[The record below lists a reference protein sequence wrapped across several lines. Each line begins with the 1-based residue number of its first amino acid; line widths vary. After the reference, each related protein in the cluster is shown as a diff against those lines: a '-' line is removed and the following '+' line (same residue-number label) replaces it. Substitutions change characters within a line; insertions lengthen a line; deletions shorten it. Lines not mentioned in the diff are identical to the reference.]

1 MMNKNLGSLY
11 KPVQYLGAKTRTL
24 DAIISE
30 CHRLYK
36 KESYV
41 VDLFSGSS
49 LVSQALY
56 LNKMPVIANDVM
68 RFCSDMSACLLNIA
82 KTNDSQSLL
91 KEAIKGVSTCQIDS
105 EFFEPFKEYIDN
117 EERLIRTKDLHGLKN
132 LYSQLP
138 IMSNETIEPSRQV
151 KYIREHIGKEAFNG
165 APLITNYY
173 SGSYFG
179 IMQSIRLDAIRCY
192 IEKNFIE
199 NGDFWVHTALLT
211 ALYSTLSTIVH
222 SAGKHFAQPICITDI
237 DKNKITNIRLFENR
251 SYDVDLLFV
260 GFLKEILA
268 KTGKQKTL
276 QPCVSSCNN
285 VQDKCFANLL
295 EDKNISVIYADPPY
309 TAQQYSRFY
318 HVPEVVRFYKY
329 PQLQQH
335 RGHITQGL
343 YPDGKFK
350 SDFCS
355 KTKAKDAFRT
365 IFELVKKIQCS
376 FVLSYSESKKDA
388 TGNERMVT
396 RNDILSIAEKYLPN
410 YKLKQLRFDFDY
422 RQLNSSAKVVHD
434 KEDKEFLIIFEKK

>member
-1 MMNKNLGSLY
+1 MMNKNLESLY
-11 KPVQYLGAKTRTL
+11 KPIQYLGAKTRTL
-24 DAIISE
+24 DVIVSE
-30 CHRLYK
+30 CFRLYE

-49 LVSQALY
+49 LVAQALY
-56 LNKMPVIANDVM
+56 HNKMSVIANDVM
-68 RFCSDMSACLLNIA
+68 RFCSDMSTCLLNIA
-82 KTNDSQSLL
+82 KTNDSVSLL
-91 KEAIKGVSTCQIDS
+91 KKAINDVSTCQIDS
-105 EFFEPFKEYIDN
+105 EFIEPFKDYIDN
-117 EERLIRTKDLHGLKN
+117 EESLIKTKDLYGLKE
-132 LYSQLP
+132 LYSRLP
-138 IMSNETIEPSRQV
+138 IMSNETIEPSSQV
-151 KYIREHIGKEAFNG
+151 KYISEHIGKEAFNG

-199 NGDFWVHTALLT
+199 NGDFWMHTALLT

-222 SAGKHFAQPICITDI
+222 SAGKHFAQPISITDI

-268 KTGKQKTL
+268 KTGKLKTL
-276 QPCVSSCNN
+276 QPCVSTCNN

-318 HVPEVVRFYKY
+318 HIPEVVRFYKY

-343 YPDGKFK
+343 YPEGKFK

-365 IFELVKKIQCS
+365 VFGLVKKAQCS

-388 TGNERMVT
+388 TGNERMVS
-396 RNDILSIAEKYLPN
+396 RNDILSIAEEFIPN
-410 YKLKQLRFDFDY
+410 HKLKQLRFDFDY
-422 RQLNSSAKVVHD
+422 RQLNSSANVVHD
-434 KEDKEFLIIFEKK
+434 KEDKEFLIIFEK

>member
-1 MMNKNLGSLY
+1 MNKNLESLY

-24 DAIISE
+24 DTIVSE
-30 CHRLYK
+30 CRRLHK

-56 LNKMPVIANDVM
+56 LNKMPVISNDVM
-68 RFCSDMSACLLNIA
+68 KFCSDMSACLLNVE
-82 KTNDSQSLL
+82 KTNESLSLL
-91 KEAIKGVSTCQIDS
+91 KEAIKGVSRYQIDS
-105 EFFEPFKEYIDN
+105 DFIEPFKDYIDI
-117 EERLIRTKDLHGLKN
+117 EERLIRAEDLNGLKDL
-132 LYSQLP
+132 YSHLP
-138 IMSNETIEPSRQV
+138 VISNEAIEPSEQV
-151 KYIREHIGKEAFNG
+151 KYIREHLGKEAFNSV
-165 APLITNYY
+165 PLITNYY

-179 IMQSIRLDAIRCY
+179 IKQSIRLDALRCY
-192 IEKNFIE
+192 IEQNYIV
-199 NGDFWVHTALLT
+199 NHDYWVYTALLT

-222 SAGKHFAQPICITDI
+222 SAGKHFAQPIGITVF

-251 SYDVDLLFV
+251 SYDVDALFI
-260 GFLKEILA
+260 GFLKEIFA
-268 KTGKQKTL
+268 KTGNLKTL
-276 QPCVSSCNN
+276 QPCVSTCNN
-285 VQDKCFANLL
+285 VQDECFANLL

-318 HVPEVVRFYKY
+318 HIPEVVRYYKY

-355 KTKAKDAFRT
+355 KTKAKEAFRT
-365 IFELVKKIQCS
+365 VFNLVKKTQCS

-396 RNDILSIAEKYLPN
+396 RNDILSIAEEFIPN
-410 YKLKQLRFDFDY
+410 YKSKQLRFDFDY
-422 RQLNSSAKVVHD
+422 KQLNSSAKVVHD
-434 KEDKEFLIIFEKK
+434 KEDKEFLIIFEKR

>member
-1 MMNKNLGSLY
+1 MNKNLESLY

-24 DAIISE
+24 DTIVSE
-30 CHRLYK
+30 CRRLHK
-36 KESYV
+36 KKSYV

-49 LVSQALY
+49 LVSQALF
-56 LNKMPVIANDVM
+56 LNKMPVISNDVM
-68 RFCSDMSACLLNIA
+68 KFCSDMSACLLNVE
-82 KTNDSQSLL
+82 KTNDSLSLL
-91 KEAIKGVSTCQIDS
+91 KEAIKGVSLYQIDS
-105 EFFEPFKEYIDN
+105 DFIEPFKDYIDN
-117 EERLIRTKDLHGLKN
+117 EERLIRAKDLNRLKD

-138 IMSNETIEPSRQV
+138 VISNEAIEPSEQV
-151 KYIREHIGKEAFNG
+151 KYIREHFGKEAFNSV
-165 APLITNYY
+165 PLITNYY

-179 IMQSIRLDAIRCY
+179 IKQSIRLDALRCY
-192 IEKNFIE
+192 IEQNYIV
-199 NGDFWVHTALLT
+199 NHDSWVYTAMLT

-222 SAGKHFAQPICITDI
+222 SAGKHFAQPIGITDF

-251 SYDVDLLFV
+251 SYDVDTLFI

-268 KTGKQKTL
+268 KTGNLKTL
-276 QPCVSSCNN
+276 QPCVSTCSN
-285 VQDKCFANLL
+285 VQDECFANLL

-318 HVPEVVRFYKY
+318 HIPEVVRYYKY
-329 PQLQQH
+329 PMLQQH

-355 KTKAKDAFRT
+355 KTKAKEAFRT
-365 IFELVKKIQCS
+365 VFNLVKKTQCS

-396 RNDILSIAEKYLPN
+396 KNDILSIAEEFIPN
-410 YKLKQLRFDFDY
+410 YKSRQLRFDFDY
-422 RQLNSSAKVVHD
+422 KQLNSSAKVVHD
-434 KEDKEFLIIFEKK
+434 KEDKEFLIIFEKR

>member
-1 MMNKNLGSLY
+1 MNKNLESLY
-11 KPVQYLGAKTRTL
+11 KSVQYLGAKTRTL
-24 DAIISE
+24 DTIVSE
-30 CHRLYK
+30 CRRLHK

-56 LNKMPVIANDVM
+56 LNKMPVISNDVM
-68 RFCSDMSACLLNIA
+68 KFCSDMSACLLNVE
-82 KTNDSQSLL
+82 KTNDSLSLL
-91 KEAIKGVSTCQIDS
+91 KEAIKGVSLCQIDS
-105 EFFEPFKEYIDN
+105 DFIEPFKDYIDN
-117 EERLIRTKDLHGLKN
+117 EERLIRAKDLNGLKD

-138 IMSNETIEPSRQV
+138 VISNEAIEPSEQV
-151 KYIREHIGKEAFNG
+151 KYIREHFGKEAFNSV
-165 APLITNYY
+165 PLITNYY

-179 IMQSIRLDAIRCY
+179 IKQSIRLDALRCY
-192 IEKNFIE
+192 IEQNYIV
-199 NGDFWVHTALLT
+199 NHDSWVYTALLT

-222 SAGKHFAQPICITDI
+222 SAGKHFAQPIGITDF

-251 SYDVDLLFV
+251 SYDVDALFI

-268 KTGKQKTL
+268 KTGNLKTL
-276 QPCVSSCNN
+276 QPCVSTCSN
-285 VQDKCFANLL
+285 VQDECFANLL

-318 HVPEVVRFYKY
+318 HIPEVVRYYKY

-335 RGHITQGL
+335 RGHLTQGL

-355 KTKAKDAFRT
+355 KTKAKEAFRT
-365 IFELVKKIQCS
+365 VFNLVKKAQCS
-376 FVLSYSESKKDA
+376 FVLSYSESKKDV

-396 RNDILSIAEKYLPN
+396 KNDILSIAEEFIPN

-422 RQLNSSAKVVHD
+422 KQLNSSAKVVHD
-434 KEDKEFLIIFEKK
+434 KEDKEFLIIFEKR